1 MGSWSYLEKV
11 SIPWI
16 EQGEVSL
23 EWNLSREKSV
33 EETSV
38 NRGR

>member
-1 MGSWSYLEKV
+1 MDSWSYLEKV

-16 EQGEVSL
+16 EQRQESL
-23 EWNLSREKSV
+23 EWSLSREKSV